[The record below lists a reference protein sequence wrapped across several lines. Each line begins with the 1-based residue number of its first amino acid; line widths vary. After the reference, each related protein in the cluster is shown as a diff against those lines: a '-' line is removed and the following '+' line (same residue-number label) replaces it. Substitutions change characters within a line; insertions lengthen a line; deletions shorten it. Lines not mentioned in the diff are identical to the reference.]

1 MDAVDQKTLLLDQKY
16 GDNVYVST
24 TMREVEQIRNQAT
37 NLGIVTSLAAFGL
50 NEVAR
55 LTLRSRKCLGDKLT
69 RTNKLRFMLTLFL

>member
-55 LTLRSRKCLGDKLT
+55 LTLRSRKC
-69 RTNKLRFMLTLFL
+69 